1 MYQRESLHRQENNE
15 YYTISFQPKYRKSL
29 DFKAFTDF
37 RLCIGGKA
45 EVFFY
50 ALKQPDKRRIK
61 ENLQSHII
69 PLYRFSQI
77 AILYFSCE
85 NNLRLLGYV
94 ILSIVPILNY
104 PLDFSDFLSDI

>member
-1 MYQRESLHRQENNE
+1 MYRFGILLRQENNE
-15 YYTISFQPKYRKSL
+15 YYTISIQPKYRKSL

-50 ALKQPDKRRIK
+50 ALKHPDKRRIR

-69 PLYRFSQI
+69 SLYRFLQFS
-77 AILYFSCE
+77 ILYFSCE
-85 NNLRLLGYV
+85 NNLRLREYV

-104 PLDFSDFLSDI
+104 PLDFFDFLSDI